1 MKITE
6 QLIDS
11 REGTYSGTS
20 ACSTVTVHETANTD
34 PGADAQAHAN
44 LQENNPRAASW
55 HIQVDDTEAIRSYP
69 DSARCWHAGDD
80 AADSI
85 AVEMC
90 VNSDG
95 DYDQTLRNAAEVVAQ
110 LLAAHD
116 LDEMNVVGHTYWSGK
131 DCPAKMLGSGRWDS
145 FIDDVR
151 AHLNGDGLS
160 EEQESAAASAGGDG
174 TDDGEEWPDV
184 RLPITE
190 EHTADSHAAWVKLL
204 TAVGHQGV
212 DDDLTR
218 AMQNWLAN
226 IVDPQTGE
234 PYYQGHIDSVFGEY
248 TVEALQAFLA
258 DKGLYSGYIDGD
270 RGPMTI
276 EAELRYLNDQRIY
289 F

>member
-110 LLAAHD
+110 LCEANG
-116 LDEMNVVGHTYWSGK
+116 LDEMNVVGHVFWTGK
-131 DCPAKMLGSGRWDS
+131 DCPAQMLGADRWDS

-151 AHLNGDGLS
+151 AHLNGDKDA
-160 EEQESAAASAGGDG
+160 EEQDSAAASAGGDG

-184 RLPITE
+184 ALPITE

-204 TAVGHQGV
+204 TDVGHRGAG
-212 DDDLTR
+212 DDLTR
-218 AMQNWLAN
+218 AMQNWLSGLTDSAG
-226 IVDPQTGE
+226 D
-234 PYYQGHIDSVFGEY
+234 PYYQGYIDSDFGEL
-248 TVEALQAFLA
+248 TTEALQRFLA
-258 DKGLYSGYIDGD
+258 DRDHYDGWIDGD

-276 EAELRYLNDQRIY
+276 EAELKYLNDQRQY
-289 F
+289 Y